1 MRKQIRSNTSKGEAI
16 KNERAEISFKFF
28 SPENAFM
35 QATFSGFC
43 HPLALLRS
51 ADRKALKLYSLIVSH
66 KKKIELTKIIF
77 YNSIPE
83 HDISDF
89 AIFCVT
95 NMIDTK

>member
-16 KNERAEISFKFF
+16 KNERTETSFNFF
-28 SPENAFM
+28 SLENAFM
-35 QATFSGFC
+35 QANFSGIC
-43 HPLALLRS
+43 HILALLRS
-51 ADRKALKLYSLIVSH
+51 ADRKPLMLYSLIVTH

-89 AIFCVT
+89 AIFFC
-95 NMIDTK
+95 NKYD